1 MSNQSEYGHLE
12 PHAFAGIFDLIRGC
26 EFDELVA
33 SVKENG
39 VREPIVLFEGK
50 VLDGRNRLRAAIA
63 AGISSH
69 AVPMREF
76 NPSIEGSAMAFVW
89 DANVNRR
96 HLDEAQLALAA
107 AERATIEWGSNQF
120 LRTSEEGHVCTSSVP
135 TQKEAAAAVGV
146 SVRSVKQATI
156 VRDGGTDELKDL
168 MRAGNVS
175 LRAGEAIARL
185 DEEKQKA
192 VIAAAR
198 AVAGKNEGRL
208 AKALQNEVKK
218 AACREKHEETADGNR
233 KADPDGVKYDVCIA
247 DPPWKYDNEDIN
259 GAAHKHYATMPI
271 REICEWSPVEGVPVR
286 ELFMKKS
293 VLFMWTTVQNV
304 WRRGLAY
311 GEDDELAGNAR
322 DVADAWGFP
331 DFRGCFVWC
340 KPKLGTGYW
349 VRNQYEHLAIFTRG
363 NFPAPPTD
371 LAPLN
376 VLQGDDWPVGEH
388 STKPGETY
396 RLIER
401 MTPGDYRRVEFF
413 ARSSAPG
420 WKGFGNQVPSQK

>member
-12 PHAFAGIFDLIRGC
+12 PHEFAGIFDLIRGSGF
-26 EFDELVA
+26 EELIA
-33 SVKENG
+33 SIKENG

-69 AVPMREF
+69 AVPARVF
-76 NPSIEGSAMAFVW
+76 SDKDGDPLSFVW
-89 DANVNRR
+89 DLNVHRR
-96 HLDEAQLALAA
+96 HLNETQRVIAIVEKHKFAMGRPKSTA
-107 AERATIEWGSNQF
+107 AEV
-120 LRTSEEGHVCTSSVP
+120 L
-135 TQKEAAAAVGV
+135 TQPEAAAAAGV
-146 SVRSVKQATI
+146 STASIQR
-156 VRDGGTDELKDL
+156 GTVVGKTGSDELRDI

-175 LRAGEAIARL
+175 VKAAEQIARL
-185 DEEKQKA
+185 DAEKQKA

-198 AVAGKNEGRL
+198 GVAGKNENRL

-218 AACREKHEETADGNR
+218 TTCRVRHATTADDNR

-259 GAAHKHYATMPI
+259 GAADKHYETMPI
-271 REICEWSPVEGVPVR
+271 REICGWSPVEGVPVR
-286 ELFMKKS
+286 DLFMKKS

-304 WRRGLAY
+304 WRRGLRY
-311 GEDDELAGNAR
+311 GEEAVLAGNAR

-371 LAPLN
+371 VAPLN

-388 STKPGETY
+388 SAKPPETY